1 MTTVL
6 RAAPDAVGSAAV
18 AASASLSRSPGNH
31 PDVAVFI
38 LRAQPF
44 HFGHQSV
51 IRRALEQA
59 HHVVLLL
66 GSALQPRT
74 PMNPFTHNE
83 RAAMIRASFNAD
95 ENARIQIVPL
105 MDVLYNDPA
114 WITNIRVAVQRVL
127 ARVEPDNPDPKIA
140 LIGHSKDESSYYLR
154 LFPEWQSI
162 DCDNF
167 RGINA
172 TDLRRAIFD
181 AEGDLSDEDAPVLSY
196 LRSVT
201 PDPVIRLLRGF
212 MSQPE
217 LANVVEEDRFI
228 QNYKAGWKAS
238 PYPPT
243 FVTVSAVVVQSGHV
257 LLVERKTRPGLGLT
271 ALPGGF
277 VREDESLEDGV
288 IRELRED
295 TRIKVPEAVLRGSI
309 RSTAV
314 FDYPKRSARGRTIS
328 HTHLIQLR
336 DSTSLPRVRG
346 GEERP
351 VAFWLPFHQLDPQR
365 MFEDHYHI
373 IRALIGTSFRD
384 EMET

>member
-1 MTTVL
+1 MTTPSSEAPVAD
-6 RAAPDAVGSAAV
+6 AATADADF
-18 AASASLSRSPGNH
+18 R

-59 HHVVLLL
+59 RHVVLLL

-83 RAAMIRASFNAD
+83 RAAMIRASFDEAD
-95 ENARIQIVPL
+95 NARIQIVPL

-114 WITNIRVAVQRVL
+114 WITNIRVAVQRVM
-127 ARVEPDNPDPKIA
+127 ARIEPDRPDPEIA

-162 DCDNF
+162 DCDNY

-181 AEGDLSDEDAPVLSY
+181 AGGDLSDDSAPVLET
-196 LRSVT
+196 LREVT
-201 PDPVIRLLRGF
+201 PEPVIWLLRNF
-212 MSQPE
+212 MAQPE

-228 QNYKAGWKAS
+228 QNYKSGWAAS

-243 FVTVSAVVVQSGHV
+243 FVTVAAVVVQSGHV
-257 LLVERKTRPGLGLT
+257 LLIKRNTRPGLGQT

-309 RSTAV
+309 RSTDV
-314 FDYPKRSARGRTIS
+314 FDYPKRSARGRTIA
-328 HTHLIQLR
+328 HAHLIQLR
-336 DSTSLPRVRG
+336 DSTSLPQVRG
-346 GEERP
+346 SEQRP

-365 MFEDHYHI
+365 MFE
-373 IRALIGTSFRD
+373 A
-384 EMET
+384 

>member
-1 MTTVL
+1 MTTPSS
-6 RAAPDAVGSAAV
+6 AAPIADATTAV
-18 AASASLSRSPGNH
+18 AGFR

-59 HHVVLLL
+59 RHVVLLL

-83 RAAMIRASFNAD
+83 RAAMIRASFDEAD
-95 ENARIQIVPL
+95 IARIQIVPL

-114 WITNIRVAVQRVL
+114 WITNIRVAVQRVM
-127 ARVEPDNPDPKIA
+127 ARIEPERPDPKIA

-162 DCDNF
+162 DCDNY

-181 AEGDLSDEDAPVLSY
+181 AGGDLSDDSAPVLET
-196 LRSVT
+196 LRKVT
-201 PDPVIRLLRGF
+201 PEPVIRLLRDF
-212 MSQPE
+212 MAQPE

-228 QNYKAGWKAS
+228 QNYKSGWAAS

-243 FVTVSAVVVQSGHV
+243 FVTVAAVVVQSGHV
-257 LLVERKTRPGLGLT
+257 LLIERKTRPGLGLT

-309 RSTAV
+309 RSTDV
-314 FDYPKRSARGRTIS
+314 FDYPKRSARGRTIA
-328 HTHLIQLR
+328 HAHLIQLR
-336 DSTSLPRVRG
+336 DSTSLPQVRG
-346 GEERP
+346 SEQRP

>member
-1 MTTVL
+1 MTIPSSTAPID
-6 RAAPDAVGSAAV
+6 AAAATSAD
-18 AASASLSRSPGNH
+18 LS

-44 HFGHQSV
+44 HLGHQSV
-51 IRRALEQA
+51 IRRALDQA
-59 HHVVLLL
+59 RHVVLLL

-83 RAAMIRASFNAD
+83 RAAMIRASFDEAD
-95 ENARIQIVPL
+95 NARIQIVPL

-114 WITNIRVAVQRVL
+114 WITNIRVAVQRVM
-127 ARVEPDNPDPKIA
+127 ARIEPERSDPEIA

-154 LFPEWQSI
+154 LFPEWRSI
-162 DCDNF
+162 DCDNY

-181 AEGDLSDEDAPVLSY
+181 AGGDLSDDSAPVLET
-196 LRSVT
+196 LRKVT
-201 PDPVIRLLRGF
+201 PEPVIRLLRDF
-212 MSQPE
+212 MAQPE

-228 QNYKAGWKAS
+228 QNYKSGWAAS

-243 FVTVSAVVVQSGHV
+243 FVTVAAVVVQSGHV
-257 LLVERKTRPGLGLT
+257 LLIERKTRPGLGLT

-309 RSTAV
+309 RSTDV
-314 FDYPKRSARGRTIS
+314 FDYPKRSARGRTIA
-328 HTHLIQLR
+328 HAHLIQLR
-336 DSTSLPRVRG
+336 DSTSLPQVRG
-346 GEERP
+346 SEQRS